1 MKMILTSAATPDE
14 YVACLGGWQ
23 RAYAQALRE
32 VVANAAPE
40 LEERLKWGHLVYVR
54 DGPVLLIR
62 AEPQRVL
69 FGFWRGQRLRH
80 IEPRLKPGG
89 KYQMATLEQIDV
101 TKRLI
106 ARYPAELQ
114 YATDAAGV
122 TYSLYDTAAAD
133 PSGDRRRHHHGRCGP
148 SVGL

>member
-89 KYQMATLEQIDV
+89 KYQMATLELRPD
-101 TKRLI
+101 TPFERSTATRLVQ
-106 ARYPAELQ
+106 E
-114 YATDAAGV
+114 
-122 TYSLYDTAAAD
+122 AAAL
-133 PSGDRRRHHHGRCGP
+133 GGEALAVRR
-148 SVGL
+148 SS